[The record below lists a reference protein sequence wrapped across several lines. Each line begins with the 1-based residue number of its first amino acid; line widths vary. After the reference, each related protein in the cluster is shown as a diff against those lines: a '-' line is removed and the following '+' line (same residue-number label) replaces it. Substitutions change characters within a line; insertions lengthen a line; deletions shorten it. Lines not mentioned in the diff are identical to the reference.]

1 MRYKVGDKVR
11 IIDNIIEHQFNIG
24 DIVTV
29 VSLSKEDGIYYAQQG
44 SSIGWYVKDEELQD
58 VWDNFD
64 GTDLSY
70 TYSTETLELVNKFM
84 TAHSGKISDYSRIEW
99 PTAVKITNIYL
110 NMVINILENGN
121 YLYELERHENILKE
135 LNK

>member
-1 MRYKVGDKVR
+1 M
-11 IIDNIIEHQFNIG
+11 
-24 DIVTV
+24 
-29 VSLSKEDGIYYAQQG
+29 SLSKEDGIYYAQQG

-64 GTDLSY
+64 GTD
-70 TYSTETLELVNKFM
+70 STETLELVNKFM

-99 PTAVKITNIYL
+99 STAVKITNIYL
-110 NMVINILENGN
+110 NMVIDILENGN